1 MSDKDLVKELKAEL
15 AEITKDRDDTLTK
28 MKSKESRMKQV
39 LIKLEHREQDV
50 QSIGH
55 KIGEQNKE
63 IADLK
68 AKLETKDRL
77 LDEALQKIKDSGL
90 IKRIICTDTHPR
102 AHDLADG
109 VFLEAMSVARVLYQH
124 LAR

>member
-15 AEITKDRDDTLTK
+15 AEITKDRDDALDK

-50 QSIGH
+50 HSCGQ

-63 IADLK
+63 IAELK
-68 AKLETKDRL
+68 AKLDTKNRL
-77 LDEALQKIKDSGL
+77 LEEALQRIKDIHDDSTQE
-90 IKRIICTDTHPR
+90 TDTDR
-102 AHDLADG
+102 DDQELD
-109 VFLEAMSVARVLYQH
+109 Q
-124 LAR
+124 

>member
-1 MSDKDLVKELKAEL
+1 MSDKDLVKDLKAEL

-63 IADLK
+63 IAELK
-68 AKLETKDRL
+68 AKLDTKGKL
-77 LDEALQKIKDSGL
+77 LEEALQKIKDIHDDSTE
-90 IKRIICTDTHPR
+90 KTNTHTDDP
-102 AHDLADG
+102 DLD
-109 VFLEAMSVARVLYQH
+109 
-124 LAR
+124 

>member
-15 AEITKDRDDTLTK
+15 AEITKDRDDTLAK

-50 QSIGH
+50 HSCGH

-63 IADLK
+63 IAELK
-68 AKLETKDRL
+68 AKLDTKGKL
-77 LDEALQKIKDSGL
+77 LDEALQKIKDIHDDSTE
-90 IKRIICTDTHPR
+90 KTDTHTDDP
-102 AHDLADG
+102 DLD
-109 VFLEAMSVARVLYQH
+109 
-124 LAR
+124 